1 MTFTTDDMDA
11 ARAREYALLSVLLRR
26 PPDAKL
32 LADLT
37 RISDDPS
44 PLGAAHGALAHAA
57 AVTTEAAAEREY
69 FNLFVGIGRGELLP
83 YGSYYMSGF
92 LNERPLARLRDDL
105 SGLGIVRAEHE
116 SEPED
121 HAAIVCEVMAG
132 LIEGRFSCPIDAGR
146 MLFERHVEPWLGRF
160 FTDLEQA
167 KSAKLYQSVG
177 TIGRVFMGIERE
189 AYEHFKS

>member
-1 MTFTTDDMDA
+1 MTFTIDDMDA

-32 LADLT
+32 LADLA

-57 AVTTEAAAEREY
+57 AMTTEASAEREY
-69 FNLFVGIGRGELLP
+69 FNLFVGVGRGELLP

-105 SGLGIVRAEHE
+105 STLGIVRAEHE
-116 SEPED
+116 LEPED

-132 LIEGRFSCPIDAGR
+132 LIEGRFNCPTDAGH
-146 MLFERHVEPWLGRF
+146 MLFEKHVEPWIGRF

-167 KSAKLYQSVG
+167 KSAKFYQSVG
-177 TIGRVFMGIERE
+177 TIGRIFIGIERE

>member
-1 MTFTTDDMDA
+1 MTFTIDDMDA

-32 LADLT
+32 LADLA

-57 AVTTEAAAEREY
+57 AVTTETSTEREY

-83 YGSYYMSGF
+83 YGSYYLSGF

-105 SGLGIVRAEHE
+105 SGMGIVRAEHE

-121 HAAIVCEVMAG
+121 HASILCEIMAG
-132 LIEGRFSCPIDAGR
+132 LIDGRLNGSITATR
-146 MLFERHVEPWLGRF
+146 MLFEKHV
-160 FTDLEQA
+160 A
-167 KSAKLYQSVG
+167 
-177 TIGRVFMGIERE
+177 
-189 AYEHFKS
+189 

>member
-1 MTFTTDDMDA
+1 MTFTIDDTDA

-26 PPDAKL
+26 RPDAKL
-32 LADLT
+32 LDDLA
-37 RISDDPS
+37 RISDVPS

-57 AVTTEAAAEREY
+57 AGTTETSTEREY

-105 SGLGIVRAEHE
+105 SEMGIVRAEHE
-116 SEPED
+116 PEPED
-121 HAAIVCEVMAG
+121 HAAILCEIMAG
-132 LIEGRFSCPIDAGR
+132 LIEGRFNCPIGAGH
-146 MLFERHVEPWLGRF
+146 MLFERHVEPWMDRF

-167 KSAKLYQSVG
+167 KSAKFYQPVG
-177 TIGRVFMGIERE
+177 TIGRVFIGIERE
-189 AYEHFKS
+189 AHEHFKS

>member
-1 MTFTTDDMDA
+1 MTFTIDDMDA
-11 ARAREYALLSVLLRR
+11 ARVREYALLSVLLRR

-44 PLGAAHGALAHAA
+44 PLGAAHGALARAA
-57 AVTTEAAAEREY
+57 AVTTEASTEREY

-83 YGSYYMSGF
+83 YCSYYMSGF

-116 SEPED
+116 PEPED

-132 LIEGRFSCPIDAGR
+132 LIEGRFSCPMDASH
-146 MLFERHVEPWLGRF
+146 MLFERHVEPWMGRF

-167 KSAKLYQSVG
+167 KNAKFYRSVG
-177 TIGRVFMGIERE
+177 TIGRIFMGIERE
-189 AYEHFKS
+189 AYKHFKS